1 MKNRKGVI
9 FTMPADAE
17 YSGLMIALYLPPVVA
32 QQIAALPGVQT
43 PAEELH
49 VTLAYLPDAALL
61 PDAQIAGA
69 IVTAQ
74 RVATEGEPLMGT
86 LNGLGRFNASPS
98 SDSQDV
104 LYAVVDVPGLDE
116 LRAYLVECLGEHGI
130 ELPENHGY
138 NPHVTLAYVAPGAD
152 APMATLPTVPIRFDS
167 ISVVVGGKRV
177 DYPLLDMEE
186 EGMKSMG
193 DMLAFGDAV
202 KALGNG
208 RVGGYLVRFGAPDD
222 TDLEG
227 EFFDAK
233 TDFGVESGAR
243 IGVFYNHGVDQ
254 TLKSRRI
261 GRGAVTVQDAGLW
274 IEAQLDLRDEY
285 EQAIYA
291 LAEKGKLGWS
301 SGTAG
306 HLIERVPAGK
316 ATRIAQWPLAEAS
329 LTPTPAEY
337 RNQAVSIKTW
347 KESVKDLLPKA
358 GSQETPAA
366 TGDADSRKAT
376 TVTVVIESTEDVMAD
391 EAKNTQVDSI
401 EQRLDAVS
409 KSVDRIMKLLESEP
423 ALNRAGY
430 VTEDGGAKDKHVK
443 SFGDFLLAVYRKD
456 AKRLATVYGSAK
468 DNGSDTKDLSI
479 DTGAAGGYLV
489 PHEYTA
495 RLLQVSAMQSQILSR
510 VQTVP
515 VGSESGT
522 YPALDQYF
530 TPTAGAGITADAGRI
545 SAATT
550 PAGDAL
556 TETQARFTSLDWRVN
571 KVGGFVEVENEL
583 IADSPFAIEQLLTG
597 LFGVAI
603 SAKNE
608 RNVLRGL
615 GAGEPLG
622 ILRADCAVG
631 ITPASNNLFAY
642 VDALSMLSRFKSTG
656 GSPVWII
663 HPSIWPDIGRFEVGT
678 GGAVYQSNVQAG
690 LGAPLLGAPILQSEH
705 LPQADN
711 SGCVILAD
719 LNAYLF
725 FLRSQ
730 LSIAYSEHA
739 AFTSD
744 KGTWRFTQRNDG
756 KPWLKSAITLADPQG
771 SYTVSPFVYFN
782 D

>member
-1 MKNRKGVI
+1 M
-9 FTMPADAE
+9 
-17 YSGLMIALYLPPVVA
+17 
-32 QQIAALPGVQT
+32 Q
-43 PAEELH
+43 
-49 VTLAYLPDAALL
+49 
-61 PDAQIAGA
+61 
-69 IVTAQ
+69 
-74 RVATEGEPLMGT
+74 
-86 LNGLGRFNASPS
+86 
-98 SDSQDV
+98 
-104 LYAVVDVPGLDE
+104 DE
-116 LRAYLVECLGEHGI
+116 LLFFGGE
-130 ELPENHGY
+130 
-138 NPHVTLAYVAPGAD
+138 
-152 APMATLPTVPIRFDS
+152 
-167 ISVVVGGKRV
+167 
-177 DYPLLDMEE
+177 
-186 EGMKSMG
+186 
-193 DMLAFGDAV
+193 V

-208 RVGGYLVRFGAPDD
+208 KVAGYLVRFGAPND

-227 EFFDAK
+227 EFFDAG
-233 TDFGVESGAR
+233 TDFGIESGAKL
-243 IGVFYNHGVDQ
+243 GVFYNHGLDA

-261 GRGAVTVQDAGLW
+261 GRGTVTAQDAGLW

-285 EQAIYA
+285 EQAVYT

-301 SGTAG
+301 SGAAG

-316 ATRIAQWPLAEAS
+316 ATRIAQWPAGEAS

-347 KESVKDLLPKA
+347 AASEGLLSEA
-358 GSQETPAA
+358 GGEETPATTSEQGANQA
-366 TGDADSRKAT
+366 TDII
-376 TVTVVIESTEDVMAD
+376 VIATEDSMAEETKANAPD
-391 EAKNTQVDSI
+391 PLEA
-401 EQRLDAVS
+401 RLDAVS
-409 KSVDRIMKLLESEP
+409 KSVDRIMQILESEP

-430 VTEDGGAKDKHVK
+430 VTEDGGTKDKGAK

-456 AKRLATVYGSAK
+456 TKRLSTIYGS
-468 DNGSDTKDLSI
+468 TKDADATKDMSI
-479 DTGAAGGYLV
+479 DTGTAGGYLV

-495 RLLQVSAMQSQILSR
+495 RLLQVAGMQSQIMGR
-510 VQTVP
+510 VQQVP

-530 TPTAGAGITADAGRI
+530 TPTAGSGATADAGRVT
-545 SAATT
+545 AATT
-550 PAGDAL
+550 AAGVTL

-583 IADSPFAIEQLLTG
+583 IADSPFAIEQLLTS

-608 RNVLRGL
+608 RNVLRGT

-622 ILRADCAVG
+622 ILSADCAIG
-631 ITPASNNLFAY
+631 ITPNSNNLFAY
-642 VDALSMLSRFKSTG
+642 TDALTMLSRFKAVG
-656 GSPVWII
+656 GSPVWLI
-663 HPSIWPDIGRFEVGT
+663 HPSMWPDIGKFEVGT

-756 KPWLKSAITLADPQG
+756 KPWLKGPITLADPQG
-771 SYTVSPFVYFN
+771 SYTVSPMVYFN

>member
-1 MKNRKGVI
+1 M
-9 FTMPADAE
+9 
-17 YSGLMIALYLPPVVA
+17 
-32 QQIAALPGVQT
+32 
-43 PAEELH
+43 
-49 VTLAYLPDAALL
+49 
-61 PDAQIAGA
+61 
-69 IVTAQ
+69 
-74 RVATEGEPLMGT
+74 
-86 LNGLGRFNASPS
+86 
-98 SDSQDV
+98 
-104 LYAVVDVPGLDE
+104 DE
-116 LRAYLVECLGEHGI
+116 LLFFGGE
-130 ELPENHGY
+130 
-138 NPHVTLAYVAPGAD
+138 
-152 APMATLPTVPIRFDS
+152 
-167 ISVVVGGKRV
+167 
-177 DYPLLDMEE
+177 
-186 EGMKSMG
+186 
-193 DMLAFGDAV
+193 V
-202 KALGNG
+202 KVLGNG
-208 RVGGYLVRFGAPDD
+208 NVAGYLVRFGSATD

-227 EFFDAK
+227 EFFDAG
-233 TDFGVESGAR
+233 TDFGIESGSKL
-243 IGVFYNHGVDQ
+243 GVFYNHGLDA
-254 TLKSRRI
+254 TIKARRI
-261 GRGAVTVQDAGLW
+261 GRGAVDIQDVGVW

-285 EQAIYA
+285 EKAIYA

-301 SGTAG
+301 SGTAA
-306 HLIERVPAGK
+306 HLIIREPAGK
-316 ATRIAQWPLAEAS
+316 STRIAQWPLAEAG

-337 RNQAVSIKTW
+337 RNQAIPIKTW
-347 KESVKDLLPKA
+347 QASQKGTLLAPEV
-358 GSQETPAA
+358 GSEETPTA
-366 TGDADSRKAT
+366 TDDKDATQAT
-376 TVTVVIESTEDVMAD
+376 DIVVIPPTEDSMA
-391 EAKNTQVDSI
+391 EETKANTQAPDPL
-401 EQRLDAVS
+401 EARLDAVS

-430 VTEDGGAKDKHVK
+430 VTEDGGAKDKTVK
-443 SFGDFLLAVYRKD
+443 SFGDFLLAVYRRD
-456 AKRLATVYGSAK
+456 AKRLSTIYGSTK
-468 DNGSDTKDLSI
+468 DTDATKDLSI

-495 RLLQVSAMQSQILSR
+495 RLLQVAEMNSQITSR

-530 TPTAGAGITADAGRI
+530 TPTAGSGQTAAAGRI
-545 SAATT
+545 TAATT
-550 PAGDAL
+550 PAGDTL

-583 IADSPFAIEQLLTG
+583 IADSPFAIEQLLTS

-603 SAKNE
+603 AAKNE
-608 RNVLRGL
+608 RNLLRGT

-622 ILRADCAVG
+622 ILRADCAIG

-642 VDALSMLSRFKSTG
+642 IDALNMLARFKAAG

-705 LPQADN
+705 VPQADN

-739 AFTSD
+739 AFTTD

-756 KPWLKSAITLADPQG
+756 KPWLKGPITLADAQG
-771 SYTVSPFVYFN
+771 SYTVSPFVYFA

>member
-1 MKNRKGVI
+1 M
-9 FTMPADAE
+9 
-17 YSGLMIALYLPPVVA
+17 
-32 QQIAALPGVQT
+32 
-43 PAEELH
+43 
-49 VTLAYLPDAALL
+49 
-61 PDAQIAGA
+61 
-69 IVTAQ
+69 
-74 RVATEGEPLMGT
+74 
-86 LNGLGRFNASPS
+86 
-98 SDSQDV
+98 
-104 LYAVVDVPGLDE
+104 DE
-116 LRAYLVECLGEHGI
+116 LLFFGGE
-130 ELPENHGY
+130 
-138 NPHVTLAYVAPGAD
+138 
-152 APMATLPTVPIRFDS
+152 
-167 ISVVVGGKRV
+167 
-177 DYPLLDMEE
+177 
-186 EGMKSMG
+186 
-193 DMLAFGDAV
+193 V

-208 RVGGYLVRFGAPDD
+208 KVAGYLVRFGTPDD

-227 EFFDAK
+227 EFFDAS
-233 TDFGVESGAR
+233 TDFGIESGAKL
-243 IGVFYNHGVDQ
+243 GVFYNHGLDSV
-254 TLKSRRI
+254 LKTRRI
-261 GRGAVTVQDAGLW
+261 GRGTVTAQDAGLW

-285 EQAIYA
+285 EQAIYV

-301 SGTAG
+301 SGAAG

-316 ATRIAQWPLAEAS
+316 ATRIAQWPTGEAS

-347 KESVKDLLPKA
+347 QESVKDLLPEA
-358 GSQETPAA
+358 DGQETSAV
-366 TGDADSRKAT
+366 TSDKDSAQART
-376 TVTVVIESTEDVMAD
+376 NVVITVAEDSMAD
-391 EAKNTQVDSI
+391 ENKAKEQAPDSI
-401 EQRLDAVS
+401 EARLDAVS
-409 KSVDRIMKLLESEP
+409 KSVDRIMQLLESEP

-430 VTEDGGAKDKHVK
+430 VTADGGANDKGVK
-443 SFGDFLLAVYRKD
+443 SFGDFLLAVYRRD
-456 AKRLATVYGSAK
+456 AKRLASIYGSTK
-468 DNGSDTKDLSI
+468 DADATKDLSI

-495 RLLQVSAMQSQILSR
+495 RLLQVSAMQSQITSR

-515 VGSESGT
+515 VGVESGT

-530 TPTAGAGITADAGRI
+530 TPTAGSGQTAEAGRI
-545 SAATT
+545 TAATT

-556 TETQARFTSLDWRVN
+556 TETQARFTDLTWRVN
-571 KVGGFVEVENEL
+571 KIGGYVEVENEL

-603 SAKNE
+603 AAKNE

-622 ILRADCAVG
+622 ILRADCAIG

-642 VDALSMLSRFKSTG
+642 TDALTMLSRFKAAG

-663 HPSIWPDIGRFEVGT
+663 HPSIWPDIGKFEVGT

-756 KPWLKSAITLADPQG
+756 KPWLKGPITLADPQG
-771 SYTVSPFVYFN
+771 SYTCSPFVYLN